1 MPFFGFGSSGSGGRG
16 YGRSYASS
24 YPSSYA
30 NNESKPIPS
39 TEEMERG
46 LKSIIRDL
54 EQTEGSKLDFF
65 VDKNEEPTL
74 YKAAQAIIAKGGMRS
89 RKRRNS
95 KTRKARS
102 RKSKTPRKDKQ

>member
-46 LKSIIRDL
+46 LKSIIYDVKD
-54 EQTEGSKLDFF
+54 GSKLDFF
-65 VDKNEEPTL
+65 VDKNKEPTL

-102 RKSKTPRKDKQ
+102 SKSKTPRKDKQ